1 MTLQEGL
8 NPMQIDI
15 EALRQY
21 YRDMSDDQFF
31 SMDRNDLT
39 KEAQR
44 IYDEQIKRRR
54 WNKDLFSHEDS
65 KDGGGSFYSG
75 SLRLEGEGDDPD
87 WMEHSACACSFTEHP
102 GSDAAQTAAKAMDVL
117 QAAGIPSR
125 MTETEEGGGHK
136 TLNVMVPGASIMH
149 ATSIVDRDLLNNEYE
164 TEWRT
169 HLESLSDKEFMTLD
183 PDVFCAG
190 MLDRVARITK
200 SYAAEIKRRNLKPV
214 KR

>member
-1 MTLQEGL
+1 MILLEGL
-8 NPMQIDI
+8 NYMQIDI

-21 YRDMSDDQFF
+21 YRDMSNDQLI

-39 KEAQR
+39 EEAQR
-44 IYDEQIKRRR
+44 IYDDEIKRRR
-54 WNKDLFSHEDS
+54 WNKALFSREDS
-65 KDGGGSFYSG
+65 EDGGDSFYSG
-75 SLRLEGEGDDPD
+75 SSRLEEEEDDPD
-87 WMEHSACACSFTEHP
+87 WMKNSACACAFTEHP
-102 GSDAAQTAAKAMDVL
+102 GSDAAQTAAKAMGVL
-117 QAAGIPSR
+117 RAAGIPSR
-125 MTETEEGGGHK
+125 ITETEEGEGRK

-169 HLESLSDKEFMTLD
+169 HLESLLDRELMTLN
-183 PDVFCAG
+183 PNVFCAG

-200 SYAAEIKRRNLKPV
+200 SYADEMERRNLKPV

>member
-1 MTLQEGL
+1 MILQEGM
-8 NPMQIDI
+8 NSMQIDI

-21 YRDMSDDQFF
+21 YRDMSDDQLF

-39 KEAQR
+39 EDAQR
-44 IYDEQIKRRR
+44 IYDDEIKRRR

-65 KDGGGSFYSG
+65 EDRGDSFYSG
-75 SLRLEGEGDDPD
+75 SSRLEDEEDDPD
-87 WMEHSACACSFTEHP
+87 WMEHSACACAFTEHP

-125 MTETEEGGGHK
+125 MTEMEDGEGRK

-149 ATSIVDRDLLNNEYE
+149 ATSIVDRDLLNNDYE

-169 HLESLSDKEFMTLD
+169 HLESLSDKELLALD

-190 MLDRVARITK
+190 ILDRVARITK
-200 SYAAEIKRRNLKPV
+200 SFANEMERRHLKRLKP
-214 KR
+214 

>member
-1 MTLQEGL
+1 MILQEGL
-8 NPMQIDI
+8 KYMQIDI

-21 YRDMSDDQFF
+21 YRDMSDDQLF

-39 KEAQR
+39 EDAQR
-44 IYDEQIKRRR
+44 TYDDEIKRRR
-54 WNKDLFSHEDS
+54 WNKDFFSHEDS
-65 KDGGGSFYSG
+65 EDRGVSFDSAI
-75 SLRLEGEGDDPD
+75 SRLEGEEDDPD
-87 WMEHSACACSFTEHP
+87 WMEHSACACAFTEHP
-102 GSDAAQTAAKAMDVL
+102 GSDAAQTAAKAMEVL

-125 MTETEEGGGHK
+125 MTETEEVEGHK
-136 TLNVMVPGASIMH
+136 TLMVMVPGWSIMH

-169 HLESLSDKEFMTLD
+169 HLESLSDKEFLTLD

-200 SYAAEIKRRNLKPV
+200 SYRDEMERRNLKPV